1 MEKFRLLDR
10 GWIAPVVVGLVGIAI
25 SWSAFWLAQR
35 ADERRVRSVIEL
47 RAEWRARDL
56 EAKLRLSGNAV
67 ENIAIATA
75 ANTALDPD
83 QFNRIARRAREGLDH
98 VNALQWAP
106 RVRKAELAA
115 FEAMARSYGIAE
127 YRVFDVTPDFQPT
140 ALADRDEYFPV
151 LFDARGSETRRTH
164 GLALGRYDGRRIPMQ
179 MSRDEGQPI
188 ATSPVRSIGPQSPE
202 LVYLLFWPV
211 YDGIEAP
218 PTIEERRK
226 KLRGFAVGN
235 FNVPALLTA
244 ALRDT
249 PAIVETIH
257 FSIAA
262 TYDGRAAPRTAVIYT
277 PGSHRV
283 LPEPLRDG
291 LVKSSAVRTD
301 REFTVF
307 GQHWTLTFDYSEA
320 AVARLRS
327 QGAWGWLLSGLLLTA
342 SLVFYLLRER
352 GRTQAIEALVTE
364 RTAELERTTGQL
376 HQAQKMEAIGTLTG
390 GMAHDF
396 NNLLSIVIGNL
407 DLLQDQI
414 KNDPEAAALAESALQ
429 AGLRGAD
436 LTRQLLAFARRQTLE
451 PKLTDVNELVGGMTR
466 LLKRILEADIEIVLL
481 TAPDLWRVTIDPA
494 QLNAAITNLAT
505 NARDAM
511 PKGGRLT
518 IETKNTHLDADY
530 AAHNREVTPGNFV
543 LIEVSDTG
551 TGISPEALPQVF
563 EPFFTTKESGQG
575 TGLGLSMVYGF
586 VKQSQGHIKIYS
598 EVGQGTTVR
607 LYLPRAG
614 REAQAPQST
623 TDTVVEI
630 RIEDKRILVVEDNA
644 DVRHVV
650 TKQLADLGYTIYES
664 ENAQAALAILKNPE
678 VEIDLLFT
686 DIVMPG
692 RMSGHDLARAAIADR
707 PALKILFTSGYS
719 GSALR
724 HDDRLKEGEHF
735 LSKPYRRADLARKIQ
750 EVFKQ

>member
-1 MEKFRLLDR
+1 MEKVRLLGR
-10 GWIAPVVVGLVGIAI
+10 GWIAPVAIGLVGIAI
-25 SWSAFWLAQR
+25 SCTAFWFAQR
-35 ADERRVRSVIEL
+35 ADERRIRSIIEL

-56 EAKLRLSGNAV
+56 EAKIRLSGNAV

-75 ANTALDPD
+75 ANAVLNPE

-115 FEAMARSYGIAE
+115 FESMARSYGFPE

-140 ALADRDEYFPV
+140 ALADREEYFPV
-151 LFDARGSETRRTH
+151 LFDARGNEDRRIR

-188 ATSPVRSIGPQSPE
+188 ATSPVRPIGPQTAE

-218 PTIEERRK
+218 PTVEERRK

-235 FNVPALLTA
+235 FNVTALLTE
-244 ALRDT
+244 ALRNT

-262 TYDGRAAPRTAVIYT
+262 TYGDRMAPRTTVIYT
-277 PGSHRV
+277 PESRRV
-283 LPEPLRDG
+283 LAETLRDSPAE
-291 LVKSSAVRTD
+291 SSAVRTD

-307 GQHWTLTFDYSEA
+307 GQHWNLTFDYSEA

-327 QGAWGWLLSGLLLTA
+327 QGAWGWLLAGLLLTA

-352 GRTQAIEALVTE
+352 GRTQAIEALVTQ
-364 RTAELERTTGQL
+364 RTAELQRTTGQL
-376 HQAQKMEAIGTLTG
+376 HQAQKMEAIGNLTG

-414 KNDPEAAALAESALQ
+414 KNDPEAAALGEAALQ

-451 PKLTDVNELVGGMTR
+451 PKLTDVNELVSGMTR
-466 LLKRILEADIEIVLL
+466 LLKRILEADIEVVLI

-494 QLNAAITNLAT
+494 QLNSAITNLAT

-530 AAHNREVTPGNFV
+530 AALNRDVAPGDFV

-563 EPFFTTKESGQG
+563 EPFFTTKEAGRG

-598 EVGQGTTVR
+598 EVDQGTTVR

-614 REAQAPQST
+614 REAQAPQET
-623 TDTVVEI
+623 ADTAAEARVEN
-630 RIEDKRILVVEDNA
+630 KCILVVEDNA
-644 DVRHVV
+644 DVRHIV
-650 TKQLADLGYTIYES
+650 TRQLADLGYTILEF
-664 ENAQAALAILKNPE
+664 ENAQAALAALKNPE
-678 VEIDLLFT
+678 VKIDLLFT

-692 RMSGHDLARAAIADR
+692 CMSGHELARAALVER
-707 PALKILFTSGYS
+707 PALKVLFTSGYS

-724 HDDRLKEGEHF
+724 NDDRLKEGEHF

-750 EVFKQ
+750 DVFKR